1 MTLTSDAYLRMASG
15 SGGIQF
21 NGDTAAANALDDYE
35 EGTWTPEV
43 ANVGGTV
50 TGRTYSAQTGTYTK
64 IGNIVTVTFK
74 VTLSAKGTGSGNA
87 GLGGLPFAMGN
98 SRDHSSPMF
107 FSDLSV
113 NWINIFNQ
121 GRASQISTYFVG
133 RKSAGASSEY
143 FSSGGDF
150 PDLSDTSNFVG
161 TFVYSTAT

>member
-1 MTLTSDAYLRMASG
+1 MASG

-74 VTLSAKGTGSGNA
+74 VTLSAKGTGTGNA

-98 SRDHSSPMF
+98 SRDHSSPIF

-143 FSSGGDF
+143 FSSAGDF
-150 PDLSDTSNFVG
+150 PDLSDTSRFAG